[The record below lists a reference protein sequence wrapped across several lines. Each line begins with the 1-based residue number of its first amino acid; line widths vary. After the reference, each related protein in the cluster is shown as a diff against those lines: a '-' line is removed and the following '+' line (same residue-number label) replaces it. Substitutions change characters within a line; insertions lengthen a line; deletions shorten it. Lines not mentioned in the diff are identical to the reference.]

1 MIEIQNSIQKNII
14 PISCLEHLDLE
25 FNDCLGFRILNLG
38 FNQEIAR
45 FIGRGNPRLRL
56 LRRYSPRN
64 DLEKEQQAKFLIIH
78 LHLLFNPSASI
89 FF

>member
-1 MIEIQNSIQKNII
+1 MNIENQPMIQKY
-14 PISCLEHLDLE
+14 PTTGHAKMAKPFYSHKLSL
-25 FNDCLGFRILNLG
+25 R
-38 FNQEIAR
+38 AR
-45 FIGRGNPRLRL
+45 FIGHGNPRLRL

-64 DLEKEQQAKFLIIH
+64 DLEKEQQAKFLMIH